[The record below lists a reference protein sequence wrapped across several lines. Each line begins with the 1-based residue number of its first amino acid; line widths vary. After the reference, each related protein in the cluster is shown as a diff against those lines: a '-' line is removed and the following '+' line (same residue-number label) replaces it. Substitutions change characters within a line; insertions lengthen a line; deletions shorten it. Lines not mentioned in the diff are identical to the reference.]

1 MDQQVIAQHLV
12 EIVSGVGGLFFLAF
26 KYREAIEFGIKAAKL
41 LWKPFHWVAELAKM
55 PFRLNEQAIL
65 AQKRIDQIES
75 LVSDLIKDFAEMS
88 KFVKK
93 ELTYNGGSS
102 TRDAIGRLEKLMRE
116 QEFAQNAL
124 MQDSECGLFKCSKD
138 GKNMWVNRTYARY
151 LGCGTGEL
159 LGLGWKRFIRTE
171 ELRRYND
178 VWQNAFKDGCEF
190 EDVVE
195 FVNTHG
201 QAVSLKIF
209 ALPIIDEKGNAVS
222 YVGTVVAL

>member
-1 MDQQVIAQHLV
+1 MDQQLIAQHIV
-12 EIVSGVGGLFFLAF
+12 EIMSGVGGLFVLLF
-26 KYREAIEFGIKAAKL
+26 KYRETIEFVVKVAKF
-41 LWKPFHWVAELAKM
+41 LWKPFKCIAELVKM
-55 PFRLNEQAIL
+55 PFHLSEQASH
-65 AQKRIDQIES
+65 AQKRIDKIES
-75 LVSDLIKDFAEMS
+75 LVSDLSNSFAEMN

-171 ELRRYND
+171 ELKRYNE
-178 VWQNAFKDGCEF
+178 VWQGAFRDGCEF
-190 EDVVE
+190 ENVVE

-201 QAVSLKIF
+201 QMVALKIF

>member
-1 MDQQVIAQHLV
+1 MDQLITQHFV
-12 EIVSGVGGLFFLAF
+12 EIASGVGGLFVLLF
-26 KYREAIEFGIKAAKL
+26 KYRETIEFVIKVTKF
-41 LWKPFHWVAELAKM
+41 LWAPFKWSAELVKM
-55 PFRLNEQAIL
+55 PFRLNEQAVL

-75 LVSDLIKDFAEMS
+75 LVSELTKNFAEMS

-159 LGLGWKRFIRTE
+159 LGLGWKRFIKTE
-171 ELRRYND
+171 ELKRYNE

-195 FVNTHG
+195 FSNTHG
-201 QAVSLKIF
+201 QIVCLKIF
-209 ALPIIDEKGNAVS
+209 ALPILDEKGNAVS